1 MLFIRNILKDKD
13 MLHTVHFLTDVN
25 TQSVRHLMDACMG
38 AISNRENPATEL
50 MIFISSR
57 GGDTVSGFTAYN
69 FLKSLPVKVNTH
81 NLSNVESIANVMFMA
96 GEERT
101 TNKLS
106 RFLLHPLM
114 WGFGTPQA
122 DHLRIREWTSC
133 LDDDLERFVKIFEL
147 ETQGLNLLE
156 QPVWRDLITS
166 STIANADRAAELG
179 LVHRVEDARIP
190 VESIRWWVTT

>member
-1 MLFIRNILKDKD
+1 
-13 MLHTVHFLTDVN
+13 MLHTVHFLTDVS
-25 TQSVRHLMDACMG
+25 TPSVRHLMDVCMG
-38 AISNRENPATEL
+38 AISNPEKPATEL
-50 MIFISSR
+50 RIFISSR

-69 FLKSLPVKVNTH
+69 FLKSLPVKVTTH

-101 TNKLS
+101 ANKLS

-133 LDDDLERFVKIFEL
+133 LDDDLDRFVKILDL
-147 ETQGLNLLE
+147 ETQGLNLPE
-156 QPVWRDLITS
+156 QPAWRDLITS
-166 STIANADRAAELG
+166 STIADADRAAELG

-190 VESIRWWVTT
+190 VESIRWWVTS